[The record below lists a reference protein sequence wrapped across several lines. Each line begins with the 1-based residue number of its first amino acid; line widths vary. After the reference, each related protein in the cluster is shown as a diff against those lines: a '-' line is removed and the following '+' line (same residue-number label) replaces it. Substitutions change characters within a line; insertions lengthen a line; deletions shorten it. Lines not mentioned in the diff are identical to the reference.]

1 MKRIA
6 MVLIVMCFFMT
17 GCFTTG
23 SSTFPVQIIS
33 HDQALSSVGF
43 AARMA
48 ANYVKLK
55 YGAEVQM
62 YLDLSEQVLSADT
75 DAMLEE
81 KAQIFI
87 DELIA
92 KIKDPEARIA
102 VMALRDSFE
111 VDIDTSKIIF
121 DSGARQVM
129 LGAIKEFNR
138 IVRG

>member
-1 MKRIA
+1 M
-6 MVLIVMCFFMT
+6 
-17 GCFTTG
+17 
-23 SSTFPVQIIS
+23 
-33 HDQALSSVGF
+33 GF

-75 DAMLEE
+75 NAMLEE
-81 KAQIFI
+81 KAQILI

-121 DSGARQVM
+121 DSGARQTM

-138 IVRG
+138 ILRG